1 MSHPPVVL
9 GLDFGGTKIA
19 VAVCDL
25 AGNKLAATVVDNG
38 DRGARAAFDLGIHTA
53 RELLSGCSAE
63 DSLAAVGVAT
73 FGIPFEDRVE
83 LAPSIDG
90 WGSLPIGRELRA
102 AFPGVSIRMAT
113 DAKAAAQAEA
123 RWGSLAGFE
132 PAVYLNLGTG
142 LAAAVVIGGTVLA
155 GSHGAAGEIGYNLR
169 SRADVGLPAG
179 ERIPLEEMVSGLALR
194 RRATALGRQLTA
206 ADVFAGGSQD
216 AALAEVV
223 TDFIDE
229 LAFHLVNLA
238 ILVNPARIAV
248 GGGMTRSWDKIGPG
262 LAEALSRG
270 VPYPPELVLADFPH
284 EAPLLG
290 AVALAIDAV
299 PDSALADQAGPPR
312 NPLDTTHAAA
322 TRYRGGTRPP
332 HPHPGAP
339 YPGGID
345 DAEGADHSRIDSSTG
360 VGTIADAD
368 VPTGAGTVAD
378 AFRTDPIAGAAS
390 SGTRSM
396 HPASSNGHYSTNRTY
411 SASSRPQGSLP
422 AGAPQATS
430 HFSGARFGDTASTA
444 GPGGQNSASKG

>member
-1 MSHPPVVL
+1 MSHPPVVV
-9 GLDFGGTKIA
+9 GIDFGGTKIA

-25 AGNKLAATVVDNG
+25 AGNKLAAAVVDNG
-38 DRGARAAFDLGIHTA
+38 GDRGAKAAFDHGIQTA
-53 RELLSGCSAE
+53 RDLLIGCSAE

-102 AFPGVSIRMAT
+102 AFPGASIRMAT

-169 SRADVGLPAG
+169 SRDDVGLPTG

-194 RRATALGRQLTA
+194 RRATALGRELTA
-206 ADVFAGGSQD
+206 AEVFAGGSQD
-216 AALAEVV
+216 AALAEVI
-223 TDFIDE
+223 TDFVEE

-299 PDSALADQAGPPR
+299 PDSAGPGQAGTQR
-312 NPLDTTHAAA
+312 NLNSTSTAD
-322 TRYRGGTRPP
+322 TRYRVGTR
-332 HPHPGAP
+332 

-345 DAEGADHSRIDSSTG
+345 DAEGADHLRIDSSTS
-360 VGTIADAD
+360 VGASADAD
-368 VPTGAGTVAD
+368 VPISASTAAD
-378 AFRTDPIAGAAS
+378 AFRTDPIAGATS

-396 HPASSNGHYSTNRTY
+396 HAASLNGHYSTNRTY
-411 SASSRPQGSLP
+411 SAPSRPQGSFP
-422 AGAPQATS
+422 AGEAPQAIS
-430 HFSGARFGDTASTA
+430 HSGARFGDAASTA